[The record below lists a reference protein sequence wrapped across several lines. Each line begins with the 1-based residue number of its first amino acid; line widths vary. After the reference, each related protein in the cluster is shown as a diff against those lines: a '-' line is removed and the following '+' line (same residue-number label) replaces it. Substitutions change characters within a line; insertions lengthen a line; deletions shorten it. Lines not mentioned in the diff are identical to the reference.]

1 MPQQEVAVAAVCC
14 LFGGFGFSIYPVV
27 MELSVECSY
36 PVGEATSAG
45 LVFVSG

>member
-1 MPQQEVAVAAVCC
+1 MPQQEVAIATVCG
-14 LFGGFGFSIYPVV
+14 LFGGFGFSVYPVV